1 MLPAL
6 PEVWQTHGSIS
17 GLRARGGFEIVA
29 MEWKDGKII
38 KAIIKSTLGGN
49 LRLRVPNE
57 MKRNDGSELEKAKG
71 ENKNQFYHVEDV
83 ATPVISQK
91 ATITPP
97 KLKETLLYDI
107 STQKGKIYT
116 LVSK

>member
-1 MLPAL
+1 MANN
-6 PEVWQTHGSIS
+6 GSIS
-17 GLRARGGFEIVA
+17 GLRARGGFEIVT
-29 MEWKDGKII
+29 MEWKDGKIV

-57 MKRNDGSELEKAKG
+57 MKINDGNELKKAKG
-71 ENKNQFYHVEDV
+71 ENRNPFYQLEETP
-83 ATPVISQK
+83 TPVISPK

-97 KLKETLLYDI
+97 EFKNTLLYDI
-107 STQKGKIYT
+107 PTQKGKIYT